1 MDNCSVH
8 HIDTVTDMIPN
19 CGALI
24 RFLPPYSPDLNPIEF
39 VFSKVKAFVRANETI
54 FLYSP
59 RTVVSTAFN
68 TITEQDCIN
77 YAHHCGYL

>member
-1 MDNCSVH
+1 
-8 HIDTVTDMIPN
+8 MIHN

-24 RFLPPYSPDLNPIEF
+24 RFLPPYSPDLNPVEF

-68 TITEQDCIN
+68 TITEHQLCSSLWILVNIQN
-77 YAHHCGYL
+77 YFKSHDSL